1 MQLTQQPMQ
10 TDVKRNRRRR
20 RAVFLLWM
28 ILLLPVFY
36 ISGVHMAIM
45 NAAKQ
50 QPAQDADY
58 MIILGAALWGEEM
71 SPSLR
76 YRMDTALSYL
86 KQNPRTKVIVS
97 GGQGVGEDMPE
108 AVAMQRFLLENGVPQ
123 ERIIVEDRAQ
133 TTSENIL
140 FSKKLMK
147 SNQAVLVTNDFHILR
162 AKLLAERAGIEA
174 QTLSAPTPES
184 VKVKLFVREYAAL
197 LKSWLFD

>member
-10 TDVKRNRRRR
+10 TDIKRNRRRR

-28 ILLLPVFY
+28 ILLFPVLY

-108 AVAMQRFLLENGVPQ
+108 AVAMQRFLLEKGVPQ

>member
-1 MQLTQQPMQ
+1 
-10 TDVKRNRRRR
+10 
-20 RAVFLLWM
+20 M
-28 ILLLPVFY
+28 ILLFPVLY

>member
-10 TDVKRNRRRR
+10 TDIKRNRRRR
-20 RAVFLLWM
+20 RAVSLLWT
-28 ILLLPVFY
+28 ILLLPVLY